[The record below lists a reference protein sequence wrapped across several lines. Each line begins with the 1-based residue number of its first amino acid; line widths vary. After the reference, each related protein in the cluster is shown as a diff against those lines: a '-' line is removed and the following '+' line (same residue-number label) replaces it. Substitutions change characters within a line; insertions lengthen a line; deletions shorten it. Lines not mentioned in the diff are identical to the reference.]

1 MAANTLNNRSSGET
15 ILATFW
21 NDIHSA
27 LNGDFVGRNSSG
39 VPAASKNLGSAAFPW
54 GTLRADGLVIN
65 GSSVD
70 LSQVAAP
77 PFRVVSGATRATSN
91 QPAFIDP
98 AGAAGGASFTILA
111 ATTSLVFD
119 INGSAKTLSADIVK
133 SGLSAAPSSN
143 NTALVD
149 DALAVDQEAT
159 RTFGESD
166 GPQEIKI
173 DTIGSELVTLNGT
186 LQAFKINDGA
196 NDEFFMGFLDTTN
209 TKITKC
215 FRGFFYDSSLLPIN
229 RIKFA
234 NNDTITLMKMHYI
247 FLDQNLTTV
256 DTTTTPPVYDTI
268 APSTPATGDY
278 WFDQGNKLWKRF
290 DGATFQNVN
299 RTFIG
304 WAVMDDT
311 DCIAAR
317 SVHFDVRYSPDNDI
331 ILDKKTDEIIEGR
344 SFFGKVNVAGKEIL
358 YVTKLPAWNITTD
371 LAPTADLYNAAEQ
384 ASTTYFVYVKDDGAE
399 ILSDISP
406 YFVPEF
412 YGFYHPH
419 NPWRAIFT
427 VENDASSDL
436 ENLVN
441 IEAKIKVA
449 IVSDE
454 KSAGTDGG
462 DATSGAWRTRVL
474 NTLSDPDSIGIALN
488 NDKFKLPPGKY
499 TVIAFSTFFSS
510 TNHSKFRIV
519 EDPDGTAG
527 NIALS
532 MVAKLGAGIN
542 THIPLM
548 GRIDIAVAT
557 DYEIQYRVEVTNN
570 TVGLGSSTAI
580 DSQVEIY
587 SLIEIMRTSE

>member
-1 MAANTLNNRSSGET
+1 M
-15 ILATFW
+15 
-21 NDIHSA
+21 
-27 LNGDFVGRNSSG
+27 
-39 VPAASKNLGSAAFPW
+39 
-54 GTLRADGLVIN
+54 
-65 GSSVD
+65 D

-77 PFRVVSGATRATSN
+77 PFRVVSGASRATSN

-119 INGSAKTLSADIVK
+119 INGSAKTLSADLVK
-133 SGLSAAPSSN
+133 SGLSTAPSSN
-143 NTALVD
+143 NTALVN
-149 DALAVDQEAT
+149 DAVAADQEAT

-278 WFDQGNKLWKRF
+278 WFDQVNKLWKRF

-299 RTFIG
+299 RTFLG
-304 WAVMDDT
+304 WSVMDDT

-317 SVHFDVRYSPDNDI
+317 SVHFDIRYSPDNDI
-331 ILDKKTDEIIEGR
+331 TLDKKTDEIIEGG
-344 SFFGKVNVAGKEIL
+344 SFFGKVNVAGKEIV
-358 YVTKLPAWNITTD
+358 YVSKLPAWNITTD
-371 LAPTADLYNAAEQ
+371 LAPNADLYNATEQ
-384 ASTTYFVYVKDDGAE
+384 ASTTYFIYVKDDGAE

-419 NPWRAIFT
+419 NPWRMVGQVF
-427 VENDASSDL
+427 NDSGSDL
-436 ENLVN
+436 ENPRAVN
-441 IEAKIKVA
+441 IEKTATIEDV
-449 IVSDE
+449 
-454 KSAGTDGG
+454 KSAGTSGG
-462 DATSGAWRTRVL
+462 STVTGSFLQRDL
-474 NTLSDPDSIGIALN
+474 NTLVDNDNIGITLSSN
-488 NDKFKLPPGKY
+488 RFTLPRGKY
-499 TVIAFSTFFSS
+499 FITATGPFFSTVSQARIKLVRDPGGTPVTEALGSS
-510 TNHSKFRIV
+510 MNVSVAATCISILSGEVIV
-519 EDPDGTAG
+519 NSA
-527 NIALS
+527 
-532 MVAKLGAGIN
+532 
-542 THIPLM
+542 
-548 GRIDIAVAT
+548 IDF
-557 DYEIQYRVEVTNN
+557 EIQYRAQLVQATN
-570 TVGLGSSTAI
+570 GLGTAV
-580 DSQVEIY
+580 DLGEVEIY
-587 SLIEIMRTSE
+587 TKVDIIKMS